1 MSAKRKPAT
10 RKAVLE
16 RIRKELVDQFDVG
29 LAVVSWEEGGETF
42 HMDFKFGN
50 EYAVE
55 KLAERTSDILFPME
69 DDEEEEEEE
78 AS

>member
-1 MSAKRKPAT
+1 MSGKRKT
-10 RKAVLE
+10 ESRKAVLE
-16 RIRKELVDQFDVG
+16 RIRKELVEQFDVG

-55 KLAERTSDILFPME
+55 KLAERTSDILFPF
-69 DDEEEEEEE
+69 DEEEEEEQ
-78 AS
+78 A

>member
-16 RIRKELVDQFDVG
+16 RIRKELVEQFDVG

-50 EYAVE
+50 QYAVE
-55 KLAERTSDILFPME
+55 ALADRTSDILFPFE
-69 DDEEEEEEE
+69 DEEEEEEE
-78 AS
+78 V